1 MKHPPEELLD
11 FLKKQDRYLIAMH
24 RNPDGDAIGSA
35 SALALILRRLGK
47 QTAVFCQDRVPEH
60 YRFLPESAHVLSPEA
75 FAENGQLIRH
85 YEHLVLVDCNDLH
98 RVTTHSG
105 SGLLERNSWQ
115 KTLVIDHHATP
126 SSFGDIRWI
135 EADAAATGLM
145 VLALADALDVPLT
158 EAIATNLYAAMVVDT
173 GNFRFENT
181 SADVLYAAARL
192 ASAGANPTSVCRA
205 IYESWSSGRLA
216 LFGKVLS
223 TFEMIGSVALAF
235 VNLQMFAETGTGP
248 DDTETFVE
256 FLKVNRDAE
265 VALLIRE
272 LAPDNFKL
280 SLRAKGTIDVAAV
293 AAHFGGG
300 GHKNAAGCEMR
311 GSLASVKEQI
321 LKHLLR

>member
-1 MKHPPEELLD
+1 
-11 FLKKQDRYLIAMH
+11 MH
-24 RNPDGDAIGSA
+24 
-35 SALALILRRLGK
+35 
-47 QTAVFCQDRVPEH
+47 
-60 YRFLPESAHVLSPEA
+60 
-75 FAENGQLIRH
+75 H
-85 YEHLVLVDCNDLH
+85 YEHLILVDCNDLH
-98 RVTTHSG
+98 RVTTHP
-105 SGLLERNSWQ
+105 GLFEHNSWQ

-135 EADAAATGLM
+135 EVNAAATGLM
-145 VLALADALDVPLT
+145 VLALADALEVPLT

-192 ASAGANPTSVCRA
+192 ASAGANPTYVCRA

-272 LAPDNFKL
+272 LAPDHFKL

-300 GHKNAAGCEMR
+300 GHKNAAGCEIR
-311 GSLASVKEQI
+311 GSLAAVKEHI
-321 LKHLLR
+321 LKQLLR